1 MKVELNFT
9 DAQWILVQ
17 ENYKNDSGEPITKEQ
32 LAETLFARVK
42 FVVIEELK
50 KKAAI
55 DATTAFYGEEEI

>member
-32 LAETLFARVK
+32 LDETLFARVK

-55 DATTAFYGEEEI
+55 DATTAFNG

>member
-55 DATTAFYGEEEI
+55 DATTAFNG

>member
-17 ENYKNDSGEPITKEQ
+17 ENYKNDAGEPITKEQ

-55 DATTAFYGEEEI
+55 DATTAFNG

>member
-55 DATTAFYGEEEI
+55 DATTAFNGQEEI

>member
-17 ENYKNDSGEPITKEQ
+17 EKYKNDSGEPITKEQ

-55 DATTAFYGEEEI
+55 DATTAFNG